1 MPGLLLVPGCSVS
14 GLAWFLAMVRGCS
27 VFLRAAGVA
36 SCWLAVDSRFACAWF
51 EWFEV
56 VEAGSQLSCDWFAVD
71 SRVARD
77 WFAASS

>member
-1 MPGLLLVPGCSVS
+1 MAGLLLVPGCSVS
-14 GLAWFLAMVRGCS
+14 GLTWFVAIVRGCS
-27 VFLRAAGVA
+27 VFLRSAGVA
-36 SCWLAVDSRFACAWF
+36 SCWLAVDSRFACA
-51 EWFEV
+51 WFEV